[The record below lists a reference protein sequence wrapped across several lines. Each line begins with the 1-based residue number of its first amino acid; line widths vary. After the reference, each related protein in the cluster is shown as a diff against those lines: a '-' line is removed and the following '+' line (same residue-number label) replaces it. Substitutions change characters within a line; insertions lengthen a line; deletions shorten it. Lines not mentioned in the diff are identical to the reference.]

1 MEIFSGRDHL
11 RTKHTMNPVKG
22 EQVLTQLNWRYAT
35 KKFDSARKISPEDWA
50 VLEEALILSPSSYGL
65 QPWKFIVITDQKT
78 REKLFPATWK
88 QRQILDCSHY
98 VVFVVN
104 TAMTEEHIDRHITRT
119 VEVRGG
125 TVEAL
130 KRYRDTMVADV
141 VTGAR
146 AAISE
151 EWAAR
156 QAYLALGNFMTSAA
170 LMGID
175 TCPMEGFEPAEY
187 DEILDLNSKGLTSV
201 VCCAAG
207 YRATHDKYASQKKVR
222 FPREHVIHIV

>member
-1 MEIFSGRDHL
+1 MAVATNLPKQMDTIKR
-11 RTKHTMNPVKG
+11 
-22 EQVLTQLNWRYAT
+22 EQLLAQLNWRYAT
-35 KKFDSARKISPEDWA
+35 KQFDPTRKISPEDWA
-50 VLEEALILSPSSYGL
+50 ALESALILSPSSWGL
-65 QPWKFIVITDQKT
+65 QPWKFIVITDQKM

-98 VVFVVN
+98 VVFTVN
-104 TAMTEEHIDRHITRT
+104 TKMTEEHIDKHITRT
-119 VEVRGG
+119 AEVRGG
-125 TVEAL
+125 TAEAL
-130 KRYRDTMVADV
+130 KRYRDVIVGDV

-146 AAISE
+146 GPISQ

-175 TCPMEGFEPAEY
+175 TCPMEGFEPDQY
-187 DEILDLNSKGLTSV
+187 DKILDLAAQGFASV

-207 YRATHDKYASQKKVR
+207 YRAPDDKHATQKKVR
-222 FPREHVIHIV
+222 FPREQVIHIV